1 MNKSVASVKREIEQ
15 LRQEREKLYSEIL
28 RDIDQKIAS
37 KHQWIKD
44 NCNHQEDNLIVTVEH
59 QEDEYGKWCESW
71 TLYNIECTVCGRSLS
86 VNKAKFDKTTLN
98 FSDVFRIRDVE
109 LNALC

>member
-1 MNKSVASVKREIEQ
+1 MIKSVASVKREIEQ

-28 RDIDQKIAS
+28 HDIDQKIES
-37 KHQWIKD
+37 KRNWIKA
-44 NCNHQEDNLIVTVEH
+44 NCNHQEDNLVVTVEH
-59 QEDEYGKWCESW
+59 QDDEYGKRCESW

-98 FSDVFRIRDVE
+98 FSAVFRIRDCE
-109 LNALC
+109 LKDLC

>member
-15 LRQEREKLYSEIL
+15 LSQEREKLYSEVL
-28 RDIDQKIAS
+28 REIDQKITA
-37 KHQWIKD
+37 KHDWIKT

-59 QEDEYGKWCESW
+59 QDDEYGKWCESW

-86 VNKAKFDKTTLN
+86 VNKSKFDKTTLN
-98 FSDVFRIRDVE
+98 FSGVFRIRDCE
-109 LNALC
+109 LKDLK